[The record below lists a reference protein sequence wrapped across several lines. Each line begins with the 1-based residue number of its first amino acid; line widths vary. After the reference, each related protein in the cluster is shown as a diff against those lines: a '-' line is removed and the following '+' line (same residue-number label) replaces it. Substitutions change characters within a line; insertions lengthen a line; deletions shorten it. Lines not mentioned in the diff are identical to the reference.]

1 MVLRLIVGDDP
12 ILVGEAI
19 SASVEELVGDGDRS
33 LMLELLTETDYR
45 NDDGDWESAKVL
57 DAARTPPFLT
67 ERRVVVGRHLSRFSR
82 KDDYGPIIDLLG
94 EPLETTDLVLV
105 WERGVEPKVDRMPA
119 LPKALKEAAELAGA
133 EVLQTSAPKARGR
146 RLVARSAR
154 GELAELRSRRKAAV
168 EDLLGEDRSRVVGLI
183 RTLEGALG
191 QGAAV
196 TADDITTLVAIRG
209 RQCRGHSTTQS
220 TRAMLRALALLP
232 RLIPYAGSPR
242 IAMAQPSGC
251 SPCSTSATATC
262 CASTVPMS
270 ATTSLLLRCSG

>member
-82 KDDYGPIIDLLG
+82 KDDYGPIIELLG

-105 WERGVEPKVDRMPA
+105 WERGRRAEGRSHASTAQSAQGGGRTRRCRSSPDLGTKG
-119 LPKALKEAAELAGA
+119 KGAATGCAI
-133 EVLQTSAPKARGR
+133 S
-146 RLVARSAR
+146 
-154 GELAELRSRRKAAV
+154 SRRA
-168 EDLLGEDRSRVVGLI
+168 R
-183 RTLEGALG
+183 
-191 QGAAV
+191 
-196 TADDITTLVAIRG
+196 
-209 RQCRGHSTTQS
+209 
-220 TRAMLRALALLP
+220 
-232 RLIPYAGSPR
+232 
-242 IAMAQPSGC
+242 
-251 SPCSTSATATC
+251 
-262 CASTVPMS
+262 
-270 ATTSLLLRCSG
+270 

>member
-82 KDDYGPIIDLLG
+82 KDDYGPIINLLG

-133 EVLQTSAPKARGR
+133 EVLQTSAPKGKGAATGC
-146 RLVARSAR
+146 AIS
-154 GELAELRSRRKAAV
+154 SRRA
-168 EDLLGEDRSRVVGLI
+168 R
-183 RTLEGALG
+183 
-191 QGAAV
+191 
-196 TADDITTLVAIRG
+196 
-209 RQCRGHSTTQS
+209 
-220 TRAMLRALALLP
+220 
-232 RLIPYAGSPR
+232 
-242 IAMAQPSGC
+242 
-251 SPCSTSATATC
+251 
-262 CASTVPMS
+262 
-270 ATTSLLLRCSG
+270 